1 MFVLRLSNGMFIGA
15 CSNSDELWN
24 RGYALMDKGCME
36 LQRRASRFT
45 GPEIRTEERCVQ
57 LKSGTDVGASRKSA
71 GELSLYPVGPLIG
84 ATA

>member
-1 MFVLRLSNGMFIGA
+1 
-15 CSNSDELWN
+15 
-24 RGYALMDKGCME
+24 ME